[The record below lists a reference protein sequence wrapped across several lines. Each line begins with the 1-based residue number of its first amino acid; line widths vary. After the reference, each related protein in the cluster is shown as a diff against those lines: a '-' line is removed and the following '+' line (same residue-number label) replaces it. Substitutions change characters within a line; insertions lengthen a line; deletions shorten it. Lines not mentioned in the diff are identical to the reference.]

1 MLHMVSEMRET
12 TYLVLTAL
20 AGGPLHGYAIIGDVK
35 AISDHRVTLR
45 AGSLYGALDRL
56 VAEGLVRQGGQEV
69 VGGRLRRYYELT
81 EPGAAALA
89 AEAERLA
96 ARSHEALRR
105 LKAAPRPA

>member
-1 MLHMVSEMRET
+1 MAPEMRET
-12 TYLVLTAL
+12 TYLILTAL

-56 VAEGLVRQGGQEV
+56 VAEGLVREKGEEI
-69 VGGRLRRYYELT
+69 VGGRLRRYYQLT
-81 EPGAAALA
+81 ERGGTDLA
-89 AEAERLA
+89 AEAQRLA

-105 LKAAPRPA
+105 LNVSPRPA